1 MINLAEI
8 FYAFFAIIKCFFTL
22 YFLSNHEIRHK
33 HAKIKLVT
41 GFVFVLLIFILA
53 EISWILNYNEMME
66 SIDEVMW
73 IIVEL
78 GFITCVITALKCI
91 KKSV

>member
-53 EISWILNYNEMME
+53 EIS
-66 SIDEVMW
+66 
-73 IIVEL
+73 
-78 GFITCVITALKCI
+78 
-91 KKSV
+91 